1 MIAFLKV
8 ASGLF
13 RRREF
18 LAAFASP
25 DLLHNGAAAYR
36 VAVYVMLAAASE
48 TSVKSGYGSHLLFM
62 CGRLS
67 GLSRHFSHGL
77 AFTVGRRVEYRY
89 GGIARL
95 FGREHWQ
102 AIRTAF
108 HQRRCHDLF
117 KKRTRAAAVEKNG
130 LSHGRRVLQFE
141 TLPFPSRFAAHHLC
155 K

>member
-77 AFTVGRRVEYRY
+77 AFTVGRRVEYQY
-89 GGIARL
+89 GGIARYSAVNTGKRSL
-95 FGREHWQ
+95 PRERLRLH
-102 AIRTAF
+102 
-108 HQRRCHDLF
+108 RRSDRSGFSRLPY
-117 KKRTRAAAVEKNG
+117 
-130 LSHGRRVLQFE
+130 FE
-141 TLPFPSRFAAHHLC
+141 TYS
-155 K
+155 